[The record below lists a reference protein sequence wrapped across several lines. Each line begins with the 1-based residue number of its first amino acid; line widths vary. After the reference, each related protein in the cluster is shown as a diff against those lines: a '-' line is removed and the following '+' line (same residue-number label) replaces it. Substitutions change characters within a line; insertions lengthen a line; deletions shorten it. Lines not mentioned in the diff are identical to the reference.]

1 MVKKGSFL
9 RCWFWSPNESGGLGG
24 LALVPITFD
33 CQPGLFILGQAVIIA
48 WFLCNNC
55 CWIWLAGGVHFR
67 EELKLCFQFLQ
78 LSLPLAPTSLFWPCS
93 GVYDWFS
100 CWFKGCPQTLQ
111 SNLQVVQM
119 LRFQFLPRLSLLLA
133 PVTLIPSW
141 SESHTERQ
149 SRESPFLRMYN
160 ICTSKAYLR

>member
-1 MVKKGSFL
+1 M
-9 RCWFWSPNESGGLGG
+9 
-24 LALVPITFD
+24 
-33 CQPGLFILGQAVIIA
+33 IIA

-141 SESHTERQ
+141 SESHTEQQ
-149 SRESPFLRMYN
+149 SREKALFCV
-160 ICTSKAYLR
+160 CTIYVHQRHTSANVLPIHKSLFYRTLGTDKINRQRSQGLAILPGTE